1 MGDGGFMEPLLEIA
15 IEKTRAKT
23 ERKTK
28 LNSIRSLME
37 TMNFSAQQAM
47 DGLKI
52 PADKQEEYRKL
63 IQTVRKIDDKKIRVK
78 VKCNEQAMTYWALQ
92 YGKDIVIESPQS
104 LIDSVKKIAKKI
116 LADYE

>member
-1 MGDGGFMEPLLEIA
+1 MGDGGFMEPLLETA

-23 ERKTK
+23 ERETK

-47 DGLKI
+47 DALKI

-63 IQTVRKIDDKKIRVK
+63 I
-78 VKCNEQAMTYWALQ
+78 
-92 YGKDIVIESPQS
+92 
-104 LIDSVKKIAKKI
+104 
-116 LADYE
+116 